1 MSPTRLSTGVDGLDD
16 RLGGGVAAGA
26 LVALTAPPDSGSELL
41 CYALAAAND
50 ARYLST
56 FRPADEVRAVLSD
69 HPAAVSVEQTPADA
83 LLESPGA
90 TLDGLDLDGTAVV
103 VDTATELEQAG
114 RDQYRRAL
122 DVLKR
127 RLRTTG
133 SVALLHCQDIE
144 PTPMRRGLTLGR
156 ADVTLR
162 VRFTGFPE
170 RLDPRLYVTKHR
182 GGPAPDEAI
191 PLVFEERGVRTA

>member
-1 MSPTRLSTGVDGLDD
+1 MTPTRLPTGLDGLDG

-26 LVALTAPPDSGSELL
+26 LVALTAPPDSGSERL

-56 FRPADEVRAVLSD
+56 FRPADEVRAVLD
-69 HPAAVSVEQTPADA
+69 AHPGEVSVEQTPADA
-83 LLESPGA
+83 LLESPGE
-90 TLDGLDLDGTAVV
+90 TLDGLDLDGSAVV
-103 VDTATELEQAG
+103 VDTATELERAG

-127 RLRTTG
+127 RLRATG
-133 SVALLHCQDIE
+133 SVALLHCQDVE
-144 PTPMRRGLTLGR
+144 PAPMRRGLTLGR

-162 VRFTGFPE
+162 LRFTGFPE

-182 GGPAPDEAI
+182 GGPSPDEAI
-191 PLVFEERGVRTA
+191 PLAFAGRGVEVR